1 MRKAFLL
8 LGFVIGICFTNAAQE
23 GGEVFSFVFLED
35 KLDDSSLNGSSIP
48 NHYLGDDIAKKLEL
62 IKNTYTWKEEGTPN
76 SPTSKTIV
84 EKPAIYYSLKKL
96 DKYYKKAIKSGSI
109 TEEEARDEFT
119 KALDIALF
127 IRYQETAAFESK
139 LRELKEESDIA
150 LLYTKK
156 VKLEF

>member
-1 MRKAFLL
+1 MKKVFLL
-8 LGFVIGICFTNAAQE
+8 FSLVLRIGFSGYAQE
-23 GGEVFSFVFLED
+23 SAEIFSFNFLED
-35 KLDDSSLNGSSIP
+35 RLDDSGISDATVSK
-48 NHYLGDDIAKKLEL
+48 HYLGTEIAKKFEL
-62 IKNTYTWKEEGTPN
+62 IKSTYTWKEEGTPN

-96 DKYYKKAIKSGSI
+96 DKYYKKAIKKGSI
-109 TEEEARDEFT
+109 TEEEAKNELT

-127 IRYQETAAFESK
+127 IRYQETDAFESK
-139 LRELKEESDIA
+139 LRELKEEADIA

>member
-1 MRKAFLL
+1 MKKGLL
-8 LGFVIGICFTNAAQE
+8 LAALVIGLSYTGFAQD
-23 GGEVFSFVFLED
+23 GEVFSFSFLQD
-35 KLDDSSLNGSSIP
+35 KLDDSSVDMATVG
-48 NHYLGDDIAKKLEL
+48 NHYLGDRIAKKLEL
-62 IKNTYTWKEEGTPN
+62 LKSSYTWKEEGTPN
-76 SPTSKTIV
+76 SPTTKTVV

-96 DKYYKKAIKSGSI
+96 DKYYKKAIKDGQISES
-109 TEEEARDEFT
+109 EALDQFA

-127 IRYQETAAFESK
+127 IRYQETKAFEEK

>member
-1 MRKAFLL
+1 MKKGLL
-8 LGFVIGICFTNAAQE
+8 LIAMFIGISFAGNAQDTD
-23 GGEVFSFVFLED
+23 VFSFNFVED
-35 KLDDSSLNGSSIP
+35 KLDDSNVNMASVGEHHLGS
-48 NHYLGDDIAKKLEL
+48 DIAVKLEL
-62 IKNTYTWKEEGTPN
+62 LKDTYTWKEEGTPN
-76 SPTSKTIV
+76 SPTAKTVV

-96 DKYYKKAIKSGSI
+96 DKYYKKAIKGGDMT
-109 TEEEARDEFT
+109 TEEAVEGFT

-127 IRYQETAAFESK
+127 IRYQETQAFEDK

>member
-1 MRKAFLL
+1 MKRGLL
-8 LGFVIGICFTNAAQE
+8 LATMFIGMSFSGYSQE
-23 GGEVFSFVFLED
+23 SDVFSFNFVED
-35 KLDDSSLNGSSIP
+35 KLDDSSVNMAAVGS
-48 NHYLGDDIAKKLEL
+48 HYMGSDIAVKLEL
-62 IKNTYTWKEEGTPN
+62 LKDSYTWKEEGTPN
-76 SPTSKTIV
+76 SPTTKTVV

-96 DKYYKKAIKSGSI
+96 DKYYKKAIKKGDV
-109 TEEEARDEFT
+109 TEEAARDEFV

-127 IRYQETAAFESK
+127 IRYQETAAFEDK